1 MPGQHGKFCWYEL
14 LTTDTASAEKFYRA
28 VIGWD
33 FEPLGAAGP
42 EPYTILKA
50 GESGVAGLMKL
61 PEEAK
66 AQGARPGW
74 MGYIWVDDVDAT
86 AARIA
91 EKGGKVWRQP
101 DDIPNIGRFA
111 IVGDPQG
118 AAFALFKDVG
128 TTEPTPPA
136 PGSPGT
142 IGWRELMAENW
153 ETAFAFYAELF
164 GWTKDAAHDMGPMG
178 TYQLFGIGGETT
190 GGMMTK
196 PADVPAAFWGYYI
209 VVDGGAQAA
218 AERIKA
224 NGGTVINGPM
234 QVPGD
239 SWIVQGFDP
248 QGAMFAVVSL
258 QA

>member
-14 LTTDTASAEKFYRA
+14 LTSDPAGAEKFYSA
-28 VIGWD
+28 VVGWT
-33 FEPLGAAGP
+33 FEPMGVAGP
-42 EPYTILKA
+42 EPYTILKT
-50 GESGVAGLMKL
+50 GEHGVAGMMKL

-66 AQGARPGW
+66 AQGARPSW

-86 AARIA
+86 AAKIA
-91 EKGGKVWRQP
+91 EKGGQVWRQP

-118 AAFALFKDVG
+118 AAFALFKDAG
-128 TTEPTPPA
+128 MQEPTPPA
-136 PGSPGT
+136 PGTPGT
-142 IGWRELMAENW
+142 IGWRELLAQNW
-153 ETAFAFYAELF
+153 ETAFAFYSELF
-164 GWTKDAAHDMGPMG
+164 GWTKDTAHDMGPMG
-178 TYQLFGIGGETT
+178 TYQLFAVDGHPT

-196 PADVPAAFWGYYI
+196 PADVPVAFWGYYI
-209 VVDGGAQAA
+209 VVEGGAKAA

-224 NGGTVINGPM
+224 NGGQVLNGPVE
-234 QVPGD
+234 VPGG

-248 QGAMFAVVSL
+248 QGAMFAVVSP